1 MHAAV
6 EDNNE
11 TLIQTLF
18 HVGIDINGLEGCG
31 AWPLTLDVLNKNEKL
46 VKLLHGHF
54 ALSSGPLFIR
64 MPSPLDIAKAMG
76 LGDVINLFEN
86 EPDNE
91 EDRLLLLRFEG
102 GITRD
107 ELNVASEEVQI
118 DEDGNDGFVSN
129 RSKCNACP
137 TIIVGDNGTNKVCRG
152 VKNHSTSAYGWC

>member
-18 HVGIDINGLEGCG
+18 HVGIDINCLEGCG
-31 AWPLTLDVLNKNEKL
+31 ALPLTLDVLNKNEKL
-46 VKLLHGHF
+46 VKLLHGDF

-76 LGDVINLFEN
+76 LEDIINLFEN
-86 EPDNE
+86 EPDNK
-91 EDRLLLLRFEG
+91 DRLLLLRFEG
-102 GITRD
+102 GITHD

-129 RSKCNACP
+129 R
-137 TIIVGDNGTNKVCRG
+137 
-152 VKNHSTSAYGWC
+152 